1 MRISKTIFT
10 LLLCL
15 LLLPLGG
22 CSRHSTGDSPAPL
35 RIVTEIDINFV
46 DGPLHCRRHYN
57 QDAKMSQVLAYL
69 RQIDPYGKPEEDPA
83 LADGSLFQI
92 SLTYSDGSKKVY
104 EQKADR
110 YLRLD
115 DGPWETIDPS
125 KAEALGQ
132 LLGTLPSDLE
142 EI

>member
-1 MRISKTIFT
+1 MRISKTIFI
-10 LLLCL
+10 LLICL
-15 LLLPLGG
+15 ILLPLGG
-22 CSRHSTGDSPAPL
+22 CSRHSTGDSPTAL
-35 RIVTEIDINFV
+35 RVVTEIDITFV
-46 DGPLHCRRHYN
+46 DGPIHCRRHYHN
-57 QDAKMSQVLAYL
+57 DDKMSQVLTYL
-69 RQIDPYGKPEEDPA
+69 RQIAPYGTPQEDPDLTA
-83 LADGSLFQI
+83 GSLFQI

-115 DGPWETIDPS
+115 GGPWENIDPS

-142 EI
+142 EL

>member
-1 MRISKTIFT
+1 
-10 LLLCL
+10 
-15 LLLPLGG
+15 
-22 CSRHSTGDSPAPL
+22 
-35 RIVTEIDINFV
+35 
-46 DGPLHCRRHYN
+46 
-57 QDAKMSQVLAYL
+57 MSQVLAYL
-69 RQIDPYGKPEEDPA
+69 RQIDPYGKPEEDPV